1 MKYLFCLFFVS
12 ALLGGCKKSEKPVSG
27 EVANPQNDSIVD
39 NFVVDSVKTGDG
51 HDLRVIKDIDSIS
64 VTSKVA
70 EIQRSVGNNHF
81 SLRIELP
88 HYDDGAVDRNILTW
102 INRNLEDVIRDSLD
116 YNVDN
121 NINDDFQEYQ
131 MTYNQKYEGNLSDI
145 KSLLRF
151 YADKHFIIYNGDRLG
166 VEYNIDCRK
175 VFENKDIVSFEITEF
190 FSNYAIMKTRNLVR
204 GASFFKYNGQ
214 LLSWPFFEKSNVKN
228 IVKKEINR
236 QYLKFS
242 QDAYEEF
249 LKTTRFGEFSLP
261 DNPPYMTRTGLKF
274 IYRLNELS
282 PKVQDGQISCIV
294 SPDNISLMS
303 SLLDMLR

>member
-1 MKYLFCLFFVS
+1 M
-12 ALLGGCKKSEKPVSG
+12 A
-27 EVANPQNDSIVD
+27 
-39 NFVVDSVKTGDG
+39 
-51 HDLRVIKDIDSIS
+51 
-64 VTSKVA
+64 
-70 EIQRSVGNNHF
+70 
-81 SLRIELP
+81 
-88 HYDDGAVDRNILTW
+88 
-102 INRNLEDVIRDSLD
+102 
-116 YNVDN
+116 
-121 NINDDFQEYQ
+121 
-131 MTYNQKYEGNLSDI
+131 
-145 KSLLRF
+145 
-151 YADKHFIIYNGDRLG
+151 
-166 VEYNIDCRK
+166 
-175 VFENKDIVSFEITEF
+175 
-190 FSNYAIMKTRNLVR
+190 
-204 GASFFKYNGQ
+204 
-214 LLSWPFFEKSNVKN
+214 FFEKSNVKN

>member
-1 MKYLFCLFFVS
+1 MKYLFGLLGAFMLF
-12 ALLGGCKKSEKPVSG
+12 GGCKKSVTPVSG
-27 EVANPQNDSIVD
+27 EVTNPQNDSIV
-39 NFVVDSVKTGDG
+39 NNIVVDSVKTEDG

-70 EIQRSVGNNHF
+70 EIQRSIGNNHF

-88 HYDDGAVDRNILTW
+88 HYDAGAVDRNILAW
-102 INRNLEDVIRDSLD
+102 INHNLEDVIRDSLD

-121 NINDDFQEYQ
+121 NNDDFHEFQ
-131 MTYNQKYEGNLSDI
+131 MTYNQKYEGNLNDI

-175 VFENKDIVSFEITEF
+175 VFENKDIVSFEISEF

-204 GASFFKYNGQ
+204 GATFFKYNGQ
-214 LLSWPFFEKSNVKN
+214 LMSWPFFEKSNVKN

-242 QDAYEEF
+242 QDAYDEF

-261 DNPPYMTRTGLKF
+261 DNPPYMTRNGLKF

-282 PKVQDGQISCIV
+282 PKAQDGQISCV
-294 SPDNISLMS
+294 VNPDNLTLMS